1 MKKVIIGLVSAV
13 MVSSMSVS
21 AFAADVNFT
30 SNKNCYSY
38 SLKQNCKVYFDK
50 LCQNGSNSWGNI
62 TGGNNGSSDNDS
74 NNNSDNNSNGNVSK
88 PEGNEN
94 NSNISVSAYAQEVLN
109 LVNKER
115 SANGLSP
122 LSFDTNVQKAADT
135 RAEEIKKSFSHTR
148 PDGKAFST
156 ALTESGANFSGAG
169 ENIAIGQKTPE
180 EVVSAWMNSSG
191 HRANILN
198 SKYKYIGVGCVKSGS
213 GYAWTQ
219 LFTY

>member
-13 MVSSMSVS
+13 MVSSVSVS
-21 AFAADVNFT
+21 AFAANINFT

-38 SLKQNCKVYFDK
+38 SLKQNCKIYFDK
-50 LCQNGSNSWGNI
+50 FCQNNTTGTNSS
-62 TGGNNGSSDNDS
+62 SSDNSS
-74 NNNSDNNSNGNVSK
+74 NNSTNGSVSK

-94 NSNISVSAYAQEVLN
+94 NSNISVSAYAQEVLK
-109 LVNKER
+109 LVNEKR

-122 LSFDTNVQKAADT
+122 LSFDTKVQKAADT

-148 PDGKAFST
+148 PDGKSFST
-156 ALTESGANFSGAG
+156 ALSDVGAVFSGAG

-198 SKYKYIGVGCVKSGS
+198 SKYKYIGIGCVKSGS

>member
-13 MVSSMSVS
+13 MVSSVSVS
-21 AFAADVNFT
+21 AFAADINFT

-38 SLKQNCKVYFDK
+38 SLKQNCKIYFDK
-50 LCQNGSNSWGNI
+50 FFQNNTTGTNNS
-62 TGGNNGSSDNDS
+62 SSDNSS
-74 NNNSDNNSNGNVSK
+74 NNSTNGSVSK

-94 NSNISVSAYAQEVLN
+94 NSNISVSAYAQEVLK
-109 LVNKER
+109 LVNEKR

-122 LSFDTNVQKAADT
+122 LSFDTKVQKAADT
-135 RAEEIKKSFSHTR
+135 RAEEIKKNFSHTR
-148 PDGKAFST
+148 PDGKSFST
-156 ALTESGANFSGAG
+156 ALSDVGAVFSGAG

-198 SKYKYIGVGCVKSGS
+198 SKYKYIGIGCVKSGS

>member
-13 MVSSMSVS
+13 MVSSVSVS
-21 AFAADVNFT
+21 AFAADINFT

-38 SLKQNCKVYFDK
+38 SLKQNCKIYFDK
-50 LCQNGSNSWGNI
+50 FCQNNTTGTNNS
-62 TGGNNGSSDNDS
+62 SSDNSS
-74 NNNSDNNSNGNVSK
+74 NNSTNGSVSK

-94 NSNISVSAYAQEVLN
+94 NSNISVSAYAQEVLK
-109 LVNKER
+109 LVNEKR

-122 LSFDTNVQKAADT
+122 LSFDTKVQKAADT

-148 PDGKAFST
+148 PDGKSFST
-156 ALTESGANFSGAG
+156 ALSDVGAVFSGAG
-169 ENIAIGQKTPE
+169 ENIAIGQKTPA

-198 SKYKYIGVGCVKSGS
+198 SKYKYIGIGCVKSGS

>member
-21 AFAADVNFT
+21 AFAADINFT

-62 TGGNNGSSDNDS
+62 TGGNNSS
-74 NNNSDNNSNGNVSK
+74 SDNNSGNNSNGSVSK
-88 PEGNEN
+88 PEGNED

-122 LSFDTNVQKAADT
+122 LSFDTKVQKAADT

-156 ALTESGANFSGAG
+156 ALTEAGASFNGAG

-198 SKYKYIGVGCVKSGS
+198 SKYRYIGIGCVKSGS
-213 GYAWTQ
+213 GYAWTH

>member
-13 MVSSMSVS
+13 MVSSVSVS
-21 AFAADVNFT
+21 AFAADINFT

-38 SLKQNCKVYFDK
+38 SLKQNCKIYFDK
-50 LCQNGSNSWGNI
+50 LCQNNTTGTNNS
-62 TGGNNGSSDNDS
+62 SSDNSS
-74 NNNSDNNSNGNVSK
+74 NNSTNGSVSK

-94 NSNISVSAYAQEVLN
+94 NSNISVSAYAQEVLK
-109 LVNKER
+109 LVNEKR

-122 LSFDTNVQKAADT
+122 LSFDTKVQKAADT
-135 RAEEIKKSFSHTR
+135 RAEEIKKNFSHTR
-148 PDGKAFST
+148 PDGKSFST
-156 ALTESGANFSGAG
+156 ALSDVGAVFSGAG

-198 SKYKYIGVGCVKSGS
+198 SKYKYIGIGCVKSGN

>member
-13 MVSSMSVS
+13 MVSSVSVS
-21 AFAADVNFT
+21 AFAADINFT

-38 SLKQNCKVYFDK
+38 SLKQNCKIYFDK
-50 LCQNGSNSWGNI
+50 FCQNNTTGTNNS
-62 TGGNNGSSDNDS
+62 SSDNS
-74 NNNSDNNSNGNVSK
+74 PNNSTNGSVSK

-94 NSNISVSAYAQEVLN
+94 NSNISVSAYAQEVLK
-109 LVNKER
+109 LVNEKR

-122 LSFDTNVQKAADT
+122 LSFDTKVQKAADT

-148 PDGKAFST
+148 PDGKSFST
-156 ALTESGANFSGAG
+156 ALSDVGAVFSGAG

-198 SKYKYIGVGCVKSGS
+198 SKYKYIGIGCVKSGS

>member
-13 MVSSMSVS
+13 MVSSVSVS
-21 AFAADVNFT
+21 AFAADINLT

-38 SLKQNCKVYFDK
+38 SLKQNCKIYFDK
-50 LCQNGSNSWGNI
+50 FCQNNTTGTNNS
-62 TGGNNGSSDNDS
+62 SSDNSS
-74 NNNSDNNSNGNVSK
+74 NNSTNGSVSK

-94 NSNISVSAYAQEVLN
+94 NSNISVSAYAQEVLK
-109 LVNKER
+109 LVNEKR

-122 LSFDTNVQKAADT
+122 LSFDTKVQKAADT

-148 PDGKAFST
+148 PDGKSFST
-156 ALTESGANFSGAG
+156 ALSDVGAVFSGAG
-169 ENIAIGQKTPE
+169 ENIAIGQKTPD

-198 SKYKYIGVGCVKSGS
+198 SKYKYIGIGCVKSGS

>member
-21 AFAADVNFT
+21 AFAAEGSSL
-30 SNKNCYSY
+30 SNRNSYSY
-38 SLKQNCKVYFDK
+38 SLKQDCKVYFNK
-50 LCQNGSNSWGNI
+50 FCQNGSNSWSNT
-62 TGGNNGSSDNDS
+62 TGGNNGSSDN
-74 NNNSDNNSNGNVSK
+74 NSGNNSNGSVSK

-122 LSFDTNVQKAADT
+122 LSFDTKVQKAADT

-148 PDGKAFST
+148 PDGKTFST
-156 ALTESGANFSGAG
+156 ALTEAGASFNGAG

-198 SKYKYIGVGCVKSGS
+198 SKYKYIGIGCVKSGS

>member
-21 AFAADVNFT
+21 AFAADINFT

-62 TGGNNGSSDNDS
+62 TGGNNSS
-74 NNNSDNNSNGNVSK
+74 SDNNSGNNSNGSVSK
-88 PEGNEN
+88 PEGNED

-122 LSFDTNVQKAADT
+122 LSFDTKVQKAADT

-156 ALTESGANFSGAG
+156 ALTEAGASFNGAG

-198 SKYKYIGVGCVKSGS
+198 SKYRYIGIGCVKSGS

>member
-21 AFAADVNFT
+21 AFAADINFT

-50 LCQNGSNSWGNI
+50 FCQNSSNGSNNI
-62 TGGNNGSSDNDS
+62 TGGNNSS
-74 NNNSDNNSNGNVSK
+74 SDNNSNNNSNGSVSK
-88 PEGNEN
+88 PEGNED

-122 LSFDTNVQKAADT
+122 LSFDTKVQKAADT

-156 ALTESGANFSGAG
+156 ALTEAGASFNGAG

-198 SKYKYIGVGCVKSGS
+198 SKYRYIGIGCVKSGS

>member
-13 MVSSMSVS
+13 MVSSVSVS
-21 AFAADVNFT
+21 AVAADLNFT

-38 SLKQNCKVYFDK
+38 SLKQNCKIYFDK
-50 LCQNGSNSWGNI
+50 FCQNNTTGTNNS
-62 TGGNNGSSDNDS
+62 SSDNSS
-74 NNNSDNNSNGNVSK
+74 NNSTNGSVSK

-94 NSNISVSAYAQEVLN
+94 NSNISVSAYAQEVLK
-109 LVNKER
+109 LVNEKR

-122 LSFDTNVQKAADT
+122 LSFDTKVQKAADT
-135 RAEEIKKSFSHTR
+135 RAEEIKKNFSHTR
-148 PDGKAFST
+148 PDGKSFST
-156 ALTESGANFSGAG
+156 ALSDVGAAFSGAG
-169 ENIAIGQKTPE
+169 ENIAIGQKTPD

-198 SKYKYIGVGCVKSGS
+198 SKYKYIGIGCVKSGS

>member
-1 MKKVIIGLVSAV
+1 M
-13 MVSSMSVS
+13 
-21 AFAADVNFT
+21 
-30 SNKNCYSY
+30 
-38 SLKQNCKVYFDK
+38 
-50 LCQNGSNSWGNI
+50 
-62 TGGNNGSSDNDS
+62 
-74 NNNSDNNSNGNVSK
+74 
-88 PEGNEN
+88 NE
-94 NSNISVSAYAQEVLN
+94 
-109 LVNKER
+109 KR

-135 RAEEIKKSFSHTR
+135 RAEEIKKNFSHTR
-148 PDGKAFST
+148 PDGKSFST
-156 ALTESGANFSGAG
+156 ALSDVGAIFSGAG

-198 SKYKYIGVGCVKSGS
+198 SKYKYIGIGCVKSGS

>member
-13 MVSSMSVS
+13 MVSSVSVS
-21 AFAADVNFT
+21 AFAADINFT

-38 SLKQNCKVYFDK
+38 SLKQNCKIYFDK
-50 LCQNGSNSWGNI
+50 FCQNNTTGTNNS
-62 TGGNNGSSDNDS
+62 SSDNSS
-74 NNNSDNNSNGNVSK
+74 NNNTNGSVSK

-94 NSNISVSAYAQEVLN
+94 NSNISVSAYAQEVLK
-109 LVNKER
+109 LVNEKR

-122 LSFDTNVQKAADT
+122 LSFDTKVQKAADT

-148 PDGKAFST
+148 PDGKSFST
-156 ALTESGANFSGAG
+156 ALSAVGAVFSGAG

-198 SKYKYIGVGCVKSGS
+198 SKYKYIGIGCVKSGS